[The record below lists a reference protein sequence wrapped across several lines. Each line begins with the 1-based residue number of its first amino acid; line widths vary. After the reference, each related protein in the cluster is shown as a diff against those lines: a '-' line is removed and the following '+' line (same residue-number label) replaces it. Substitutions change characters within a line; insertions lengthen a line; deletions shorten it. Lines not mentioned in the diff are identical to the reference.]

1 MADRKMADRKMA
13 DRKMAEK
20 KPAAKKAAGK
30 FNPSAPDKHADD
42 PRAAALAD
50 AEMHA
55 RLEAGLIDSFP
66 ASDPASAAQPAPTRH
81 DRRKRAPSKRDDER
95 KDETLWR
102 KVKAVFR

>member
-1 MADRKMADRKMA
+1 MAERKL
-13 DRKMAEK
+13 AEK
-20 KPAAKKAAGK
+20 KSAAKKTAGK

-66 ASDPASAAQPAPTRH
+66 ASDPASAAQPSPTRH
-81 DRRKRAPSKRDDER
+81 DRRKGAPSKRAGER
-95 KDETLWR
+95 EGETLWR

>member
-1 MADRKMADRKMA
+1 M
-13 DRKMAEK
+13 RKMAERK
-20 KPAAKKAAGK
+20 LAEKKAAARKRAGK

-42 PRAAALAD
+42 PRVAALAD